1 MCTEETSC
9 LCPVCRW
16 TTSQIERTDTHT
28 HTCTC
33 TCNYHSQ
40 NWLVNSGSEPAG
52 GNKAGNP
59 IAIWQWNTS
68 FIYAA
73 PWSLSAVN
81 THLWAC
87 ETHDMKEVEYDLQC
101 RHQNIHL
108 GFSVTRFPTL
118 TLGLTRTHTYTH
130 ACSHMHVCIAY
141 DRSGKS
147 RSVWKPFS
155 ARKATQNCNIND
167 SLSITD
173 AINTPPI

>member
-1 MCTEETSC
+1 MKERLLCWRHWVYKGWMCTEETSC

-16 TTSQIERTDTHT
+16 TTSHMEQTDTHT
-28 HTCTC
+28 HTYSC

-68 FIYAA
+68 YIYAA
-73 PWSLSAVN
+73 PWSLSVVN

-101 RHQNIHL
+101 RHQNICL
-108 GFSVTRFPTL
+108 GLSVTRFPTL
-118 TLGLTRTHTYTH
+118 MLGLTCTCTHIHT
-130 ACSHMHVCIAY
+130 CMRSMHVCIA
-141 DRSGKS
+141 
-147 RSVWKPFS
+147 
-155 ARKATQNCNIND
+155 
-167 SLSITD
+167 
-173 AINTPPI
+173 